1 MNITPETMDALFFS
15 FNALMQKG
23 LGTAWTGWN
32 KFASVIHSSTG
43 IEKYPSTVIGS
54 GMREWVG
61 ERVVNAVKGKLLE
74 VRNKDF
80 EHTVGVSRNDI
91 EDDMI
96 GFYYALF
103 TDLGIEAGS
112 LWGKLATEALCKA
125 GKWADGADFFSASR
139 KIEKVPVNNVVAGAL
154 TMVNYETARAQ
165 MMSFR
170 KADGSPLGL
179 VPDTLMVGPELE
191 GVAKRILATDLV
203 AEGSATVSNIH
214 KDECA
219 IEVNPYMTGENGKKW
234 VLLCTSRGFKPVA
247 VQKRKEGALQRWD
260 KDSDDCVKSKNQNEY
275 GLHYRGAAVATS
287 PYLVIGGNL
296 G

>member
-1 MNITPETMDALFFS
+1 MELTPHNMDSLFFA

-23 LGTAWTGWN
+23 LGTSWTGWN
-32 KFASVIHSSTG
+32 KFASVVHSSTG

-96 GFYYALF
+96 GFYNALF
-103 TDLGIEAGS
+103 TDLGIEAGA

-139 KIEKVPVNNVVAGAL
+139 KIEKTSVNNVVAGAL
-154 TMVNYETARAQ
+154 TMANYETARAQ
-165 MMSFR
+165 MMAFS

-179 VPDTLMVGPELE
+179 VPDTLMVGPALE
-191 GVAKRILATDLV
+191 GTAKRLLATDLI
-203 AEGSATVSNIH
+203 AEGNTTVSNIH
-214 KDECA
+214 KDECVV
-219 IEVNPYMTGENGKKW
+219 EVNPYMTGTHANKW
-234 VLLCTSRGFKPVA
+234 FLLCTSRGFKPVA

-296 G
+296 

>member
-32 KFASVIHSSTG
+32 KFATTVNSSTG

-96 GFYYALF
+96 GFYNALF

-112 LWGKLATEALCKA
+112 LWGRLATEALCKA

-139 KIEKVPVNNVVAGAL
+139 KIEKTSVNNVVAGAL
-154 TMVNYETARAQ
+154 TMANYETARAQ
-165 MMSFR
+165 MMAFC

-179 VPDTLMVGPELE
+179 VPDTLMVGPALE
-191 GVAKRILATDLV
+191 GTAKRLLATDLI
-203 AEGSATVSNIH
+203 AESNTTVSNIH

-219 IEVNPYMTGENGKKW
+219 VEVNPYMTGTHANKW
-234 VLLCTSRGFKPVA
+234 FLLCTSRGFKPVA

-296 G
+296 

>member
-1 MNITPETMDALFFS
+1 MNITPETMDSLFFA

-32 KFASVIHSSTG
+32 KFATTVNSSTG

-96 GFYYALF
+96 GFYNALF

-112 LWGKLATEALCKA
+112 LWGRLATEALCKA

-139 KIEKVPVNNVVAGAL
+139 KIEKTSVNNVVAGAL
-154 TMVNYETARAQ
+154 TMANYETARAQ
-165 MMSFR
+165 MMAFC

-179 VPDTLMVGPELE
+179 VPDTLMVGPALE
-191 GVAKRILATDLV
+191 GTAKRLLATDLI
-203 AEGSATVSNIH
+203 AESNTTVSNIH

-219 IEVNPYMTGENGKKW
+219 VEVNPYMTGTHANKW
-234 VLLCTSRGFKPVA
+234 FLLCTSRGFKPVA

-296 G
+296 

>member
-32 KFASVIHSSTG
+32 KFATTVNSSTG

-96 GFYYALF
+96 GFYNALF

-154 TMVNYETARAQ
+154 TMANYETARAR
-165 MMSFR
+165 MMAFS

-179 VPDTLMVGPELE
+179 VPDTLMVGPALE
-191 GVAKRILATDLV
+191 GTAKRLLATDLI
-203 AEGSATVSNIH
+203 AEGNTTVSNIH
-214 KDECA
+214 KDECVV
-219 IEVNPYMTGENGKKW
+219 EVNPYMTGTHANKW
-234 VLLCTSRGFKPVA
+234 FLLCTSRGFKPVA

>member
-96 GFYYALF
+96 GFYNALF

-234 VLLCTSRGFKPVA
+234 FLLCTSRGFKPVA

>member
-1 MNITPETMDALFFS
+1 MELTPHNMDSLFFA

-23 LGTAWTGWN
+23 LGTSWTGWN
-32 KFASVIHSSTG
+32 KFASVVHSSTG

-96 GFYYALF
+96 GFYNALF
-103 TDLGIEAGS
+103 TDLGIEAGA

-139 KIEKVPVNNVVAGAL
+139 KIEKTGVNNVVAGAL
-154 TMVNYETARAQ
+154 TMANYETARAQ
-165 MMSFR
+165 MMAFS

-179 VPDTLMVGPELE
+179 VPDTLMVGPALE
-191 GVAKRILATDLV
+191 GTAKRLLATDLI
-203 AEGSATVSNIH
+203 ADGSTTVSNIH
-214 KDECA
+214 KDECVV
-219 IEVNPYMTGENGKKW
+219 EVNPYMTGAHANKW
-234 VLLCTSRGFKPVA
+234 FLLCTSRGFKPVA

>member
-32 KFASVIHSSTG
+32 KFATTVNSSTG
-43 IEKYPSTVIGS
+43 IEKYPSTIIGG

-80 EHTVGVSRNDI
+80 ENTIGVSRNDI
-91 EDDMI
+91 EDDQI
-96 GFYYALF
+96 GFYSALF
-103 TDLGIEAGS
+103 TELGIDAGC
-112 LWGKLATEALCKA
+112 LWGKLATEALCKS
-125 GKWADGADFFSASR
+125 GKWADGANFFSAAR
-139 KIEKVPVNNVVAGAL
+139 KIEKAAVNNVVAGEL
-154 TMVNYETARAQ
+154 TTANYEAARAQ
-165 MMSFR
+165 MMGFR

-191 GVAKRILATDLV
+191 GIAKRILATDLV

-219 IEVNPYMTGENGKKW
+219 IEVNPYMTGEDGKKW
-234 VLLCTSRGFKPVA
+234 FLLCTSRGFKPVA

-260 KDSDDCVKSKNQNEY
+260 KDSDECVKRDNRNEY
-275 GLHYRGAAVATS
+275 GLHYRGAAVAAS

>member
-1 MNITPETMDALFFS
+1 MNITPETMDSLFFA

-23 LGTAWTGWN
+23 LGTSWTGWN
-32 KFASVIHSSTG
+32 KFASVVHSSTG

-96 GFYYALF
+96 GFYNALF
-103 TDLGIEAGS
+103 TDLGIEAGA

-139 KIEKVPVNNVVAGAL
+139 KIEKTSVNNVVAGAL
-154 TMVNYETARAQ
+154 TMANYETARAQ
-165 MMSFR
+165 MMAFC

-179 VPDTLMVGPELE
+179 VPDTLMVGPALE
-191 GVAKRILATDLV
+191 GTAKRLLATDLI
-203 AEGSATVSNIH
+203 AESNTTVSNIH

-219 IEVNPYMTGENGKKW
+219 VEVNPYMTGTHANKW
-234 VLLCTSRGFKPVA
+234 FLLCTSRGFKPVA

-296 G
+296 